1 MKRRIARGGG
11 RTFSKSGR
19 IKKKKTKSLKAMLL
33 TSNRIG
39 SSRLG
44 QFQHRE
50 NTRDIDP

>member
-19 IKKKKTKSLKAMLL
+19 IKKKTKSLKAMLL

-50 NTRDIDP
+50 NTRDIDT